1 MVQRYSAAKGR
12 AWPMDIAWSADGAPR
27 IVYSSRIGDDDVFK
41 YARFN
46 GRRWVKNDVA
56 PAGGSLFGY
65 RNGGITFDHTDPD
78 WVVLTRLIDGA
89 HEIEVR
95 HTPDGG
101 RSWEATQ
108 LTTNSKILNFRP
120 VFPRGF
126 DEPDERVVV
135 YVSGSASS
143 FRSYRTVVK
152 MRIDRAQAEPAPSP
166 PPGLPDPTPTPTPGT
181 AEGRRRPSAARPVPP
196 WRASS

>member
-1 MVQRYSAAKGR
+1 VPFRLDQLDMVQRYSARGGR
-12 AWPMDIAWSADGAPR
+12 AWPMDIAWAADGAPR
-27 IVYSSRIGDDDVFK
+27 IVYSSRIGDDDVFR

-46 GRRWVKNDVA
+46 GRTWVKHQVA

-65 RNGGITFDHTDPD
+65 RNGGITFDHSDPD

-95 HTPDGG
+95 HTPDRG

-108 LTTNSKILNFRP
+108 LTTGSRILNFRP

-152 MRIDRAQAEPAPSP
+152 MRIDRASAEPAPSP
-166 PPGLPDPTPTPTPGT
+166 PPGLPDATPTPDPGT
-181 AEGRRRPSAARPVPP
+181 GTGGGTPAP
-196 WRASS
+196 